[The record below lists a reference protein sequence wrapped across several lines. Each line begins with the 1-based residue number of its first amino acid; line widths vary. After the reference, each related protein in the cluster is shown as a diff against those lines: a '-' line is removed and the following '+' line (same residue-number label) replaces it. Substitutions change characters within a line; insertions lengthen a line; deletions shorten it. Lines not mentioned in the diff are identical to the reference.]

1 MDRRADLT
9 GKTERKARK
18 DLRSTEPEHRLPREG
33 ILCVVGARPN
43 FMKMAPI
50 LRALGSR
57 GRELPVALIHTGQHY
72 GNDMQDAFFTQLGM
86 PVPDVDLGV
95 GSSGHATQTA
105 EIMCRFEPVVDSAS
119 PRAVVVVGDVN
130 STLGCALVAVKKN
143 IPVAHVEAGL
153 RSRDRSM
160 PEEINR
166 LLTDQISD
174 LHFTTEPGARD
185 NLRAEGIADESIHF
199 VGNVMIDTLRHHQL
213 HAIPTEQTLR
223 HYGVDEP
230 GAITAN
236 GYALVT
242 MHRPSN
248 VDDPAVLEDLV
259 GTLERAS
266 ERLPLVFPV
275 HPRTRRAL
283 EALRMPEA
291 RTYPIALLPAVGYL
305 ESLGLMSGA
314 RIVLTDSGGMQE
326 ETTALGI
333 PCLTLRHNT
342 ERPITILEGTNILTG
357 NDRARILGALDD
369 TLATGGKAGRIP
381 ELWDGHAGDRIADI
395 LRDRYSEEALSR
407 RSTAT

>member
-1 MDRRADLT
+1 MSEVQHPDKPA
-9 GKTERKARK
+9 TE
-18 DLRSTEPEHRLPREG
+18 LPRGG

-50 LRALGSR
+50 LRALESR
-57 GRELPVALIHTGQHY
+57 AEGLSVTLVHTGQHY
-72 GNDMQDAFFTQLGM
+72 GSDMQDAFFTQLGM
-86 PVPDVDLGV
+86 PVPAVDLGV
-95 GSSGHATQTA
+95 GSGSHAGQTA
-105 EIMCRFEPVVDSAS
+105 AIMSRFEPVVDAAC

-130 STLGCALVAVKKN
+130 STLACALVAVKKS

-153 RSRDRSM
+153 RSRDRGM

-174 LHFTTEPGARD
+174 LHFTTERGARD
-185 NLRAEGIADESIHF
+185 NLRAEGIADGGIHF
-199 VGNVMIDTLRHHQL
+199 VGNVMIDTLRHHQR
-213 HAIPTEQTLR
+213 HAVPTGQTLQ
-223 HYGVDEP
+223 HYGVDDP
-230 GAITAN
+230 DAITAN

-248 VDDPAVLEDLV
+248 VDDPAVLEDLL

-283 EALRMPEA
+283 ETLRLPAA
-291 RTYPIALLPAVGYL
+291 RAYPIALLPPVGYL
-305 ESLGLMSGA
+305 EALGLMSGA

-342 ERPITILEGTNILTG
+342 ERPITIAEGTNILTG
-357 NDRARILGALDD
+357 NDRDRILGALDD

-381 ELWDGHAGDRIADI
+381 ERWDGHAGDRIADVLI
-395 LRDRYSEEALSR
+395 ARYAHQAPGE
-407 RSTAT
+407 RSAAT

>member
-1 MDRRADLT
+1 
-9 GKTERKARK
+9 
-18 DLRSTEPEHRLPREG
+18 
-33 ILCVVGARPN
+33 
-43 FMKMAPI
+43 MKMAPI
-50 LRALGSR
+50 LRALEN
-57 GRELPVALIHTGQHY
+57 REDGLPVTLVHTGQHY
-72 GNDMQDAFFTQLGM
+72 GTDMQDAFFTQLGM
-86 PVPDVDLGV
+86 PVPDIDLGV
-95 GSSGHATQTA
+95 GSGTHAAQTA
-105 EIMCRFEPVVDSAS
+105 EIMSRFEPVVDSVC
-119 PRAVVVVGDVN
+119 PRTVVVVGDVN
-130 STLGCALVAVKKN
+130 STLACALVAVKKN

-174 LHFTTEPGARD
+174 LHFTTERGARD
-185 NLRAEGIADESIHF
+185 NLLAEGIVEGNVHF
-199 VGNVMIDTLRHHQL
+199 VGNVMIDTLRHHQQ
-213 HAIPTEQTLR
+213 HAISPEKTLKHYAVDDPESITE
-223 HYGVDEP
+223 G
-230 GAITAN
+230 

-248 VDDPAVLEDLV
+248 VDDPAVLKDLL

-283 EALRMPEA
+283 EALRLPEG
-291 RTYPIALLPAVGYL
+291 RRYPIALLPPVGYL
-305 ESLGLMSGA
+305 EALGLMSGA

-342 ERPITILEGTNILTG
+342 ERPITIDEGTNILTG
-357 NDRARILGALDD
+357 NDRERILGALDD

-381 ELWDGHAGDRIADI
+381 ELWDGHAGDRIANV
-395 LRDRYSEEALSR
+395 LCARYAEDALGQ
-407 RSTAT
+407 RSAAN